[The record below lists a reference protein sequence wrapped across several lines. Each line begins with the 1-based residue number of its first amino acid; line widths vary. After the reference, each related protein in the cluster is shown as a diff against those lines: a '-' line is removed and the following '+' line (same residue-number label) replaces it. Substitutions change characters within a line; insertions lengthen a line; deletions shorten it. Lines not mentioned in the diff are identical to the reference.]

1 MEQDDIITID
11 FKAFFKVLW
20 KEKWLIL
27 IITALITAG
36 GAYYAFN
43 AREEYVSEGKILP
56 EMANGSGSSLGGLA
70 SLVGMGGFELGLKSN
85 TEAIRPDLY
94 PSVIATVPFF
104 LDLFDLSV
112 SLKNGD
118 SISFD
123 GFYKKYVEENREPKE
138 EKKTIYKSRP
148 AGVIVLNP
156 LTEDRI
162 KDLKTRIT
170 ASLDKKTGVII
181 ITAKMPD
188 PVVASE
194 VAKYAMDYLTE
205 YVTDYRTEKA
215 KKEVD
220 FLAQKVGAA
229 KSGFYSTQSR
239 KARYADQFSAPT
251 IRLQSADVQ
260 RERLESEY
268 RMSSSVYSE
277 LQKKYEE
284 AKIRLQQET
293 PVFQILEP
301 PMAPNYKSEPNRI
314 TILITVAL
322 AGFIFAVFFAIIFR
336 RDYRRI
342 FKKY

>member
-1 MEQDDIITID
+1 MEQEEIINID
-11 FKAFFKVLW
+11 FKAIFKVLW
-20 KEKWLIL
+20 KEKLLIF
-27 IITALITAG
+27 IITLVFTGA
-36 GAYYAFN
+36 GAYYAFT
-43 AREEYVSEGKILP
+43 AREEFISEGKILP
-56 EMANGSGSSLGGLA
+56 EMTNGSSSSLGGLA
-70 SLVGMGGFELGLKSN
+70 SLVGMGGFELGLKNN

-104 LDLFDLSV
+104 LDLFDLPV
-112 SLKNGD
+112 TLKNGD
-118 SISFD
+118 SLTFEQFYRKYIEEDKELSNEKSIS
-123 GFYKKYVEENREPKE
+123 YKPKP
-138 EKKTIYKSRP
+138 I
-148 AGVIVLNP
+148 GVIVLNP

-162 KDLKTRIT
+162 EDLKTRIS
-170 ASLDKKTGVII
+170 ASLDKKSGVISI
-181 ITAKMPD
+181 SVKMPD

-194 VAKYAMDYLTE
+194 VSKYAMDYLTE

-220 FLAQKVGAA
+220 FLAQKVGVA
-229 KSGFYSTQSR
+229 KSGFYSTQSK

-260 RERLESEY
+260 RERLETEY

-301 PMAPNYKSEPNRI
+301 PVAPNYKSEPKNVKI
-314 TILITVAL
+314 VAL
-322 AGFIFAVFFAIIFR
+322 FFILGVFIALIVASIKNNNYQLFFN
-336 RDYRRI
+336 
-342 FKKY
+342 